1 MKVKVRGAKRKGVAL
16 VFALFTAALLMSM
29 SATVV
34 ALSISHAREGADVD
48 YMQAAIHA
56 CNWAT
61 EAALNYVA
69 DDSAWRYLPPPGQP
83 NSSFRNPYTWQYRLR
98 TGSVGPVQLG
108 PNQVFPRVIELTDAQ
123 ADEYGVYRPAASNRP
138 PVYLIRFW
146 DVDRPLLFYSA
157 SGSNGLNTRNL
168 NEAGS
173 RFAVTEVAFTQDK
186 VTAPGQCPRY
196 QLLAF
201 ARIYDND
208 GHATILNRVGAVVNG
223 NSVGPSR
230 YPSEGLLATR
240 VTETW
245 VREETASDFSHL
257 IQNGRS
263 WDAQGINLDGTGGL
277 FEKVQNQGRYADG
290 VDQLMNGLWNV
301 GFPDGYEEHG
311 KLRIDGGTRMDTT
324 NGGDV
329 IDGSAQFFNAR
340 NEGFANFYDEM
351 TQQKNSSNIRCT
363 GQTNDGYLGT
373 LMGNGLQ
380 DDQDPIGLP
389 QSGENSNYNRDGTKI
404 YRSYRDRETYQS
416 FAREKAT
423 TCNYRVGGNV
433 TGGSK
438 ASRGVYVNELPPDGQ
453 VPDVYSVGSSEDIRP
468 CFAKYVV
475 LLGEL
480 NKAPAQ
486 ITVGDLQTLSN
497 GGSATNPLIQNSGN
511 ASDRVTILKVN
522 ELAGRVQ
529 PVFAGPASNIE
540 NGVISVQGGNV
551 EVCGPVDSNRDN
563 PSGFT
568 GNITIVADVEASRE
582 DSLNYFNDSRGSRCK
597 DGSSIY
603 SDAARKYYEKHADE
617 APPYKLSKLRAA
629 GGEVEEKIKSEFGAG
644 AKDDA
649 YVWPTPT
656 SEATERE
663 GNVFITSDL
672 NCAST
677 RDGSRG
683 CIGIVAKN
691 YISLNDKQAG
701 QKNVYDRV
709 NGRDKYNSQDLHVEA
724 MLTSFDHTVQFDW
737 TNDANSRRFGTLKT
751 GAEDRKFT
759 LKGCVVSSCLD
770 VEGSA
775 EGMGYINQ
783 EENSNSTI
791 DGNPPFYPLSD
802 IGLNWYVIKFIDRG
816 SLAANL

>member
-61 EAALNYVA
+61 EATLNYVA
-69 DDSAWRYLPPPGQP
+69 ADSAWNFLPPADNP
-83 NSSFRNPYTWQYRLR
+83 NARFRNPYTWQYRLR

-108 PNQVFPRVIELTDAQ
+108 PNQVFPRVIELSDEQ
-123 ADEYGVYRPAASNRP
+123 ADEYGTFRSTSATRP
-138 PVYLIRFW
+138 PAYLIRLW
-146 DVDRPLLFYSA
+146 DIDQPLLFYSA
-157 SGSNGLNTRNL
+157 SGNDGLNERDV

-173 RFAVTEVAFTQDK
+173 RFAVTEVTFVQDRF
-186 VTAPGQCPRY
+186 TAPGQCPKY

-201 ARIYDND
+201 ARIYDMS
-208 GHATILNRVGAVVNG
+208 ALSQVTRVVNG
-223 NSVGPSR
+223 GEVGPNR

-240 VTETW
+240 ITETW

-277 FEKVQNQGRYADG
+277 FEKVQNQGRYAGG

-311 KLRIDGGTRMDTT
+311 KLRIDGGTRMDTIKS
-324 NGGDV
+324 GEV
-329 IDGSAQFFNAR
+329 IDGSAQFFNEN

-351 TQQKNSSNIRCT
+351 TQQENSSSIRCT
-363 GQTNDGYLGT
+363 GQTNNGYLGT

-380 DDQDPIGLP
+380 DEQDPIGLP
-389 QSGENSNYNRDGTKI
+389 QSGENSNYDANGQKI
-404 YRSYRDRETYQS
+404 YMSYSDRETYQS
-416 FAREKAT
+416 FAREQAT
-423 TCNYRVGGNV
+423 TCNYTVGGNV
-433 TGGSK
+433 NGSSK
-438 ASRGVYVNELPPDGQ
+438 YARGVYVNELPPNGEA
-453 VPDVYSVGSSEDIRP
+453 PDVYSKGSSEDMRP

-475 LLGEL
+475 LLGDL
-480 NKAPAQ
+480 SKSASS
-486 ITVGDLQTLSN
+486 ITVSDLKSLSN
-497 GGSATNPLIQNSGN
+497 GGSASNPLIRNSGN
-511 ASDRVTILKVN
+511 ASDHVTILKVN

-529 PVFAGPASNIE
+529 TMFQGPSSNIE

-551 EVCGPVDSNRDN
+551 EVCGPVDSDKDN

-568 GNITIVADVEASRE
+568 GNITIVADVESSRE
-582 DSLNYFNDSRGSRCK
+582 DSLNYYNDARGMRCK

-603 SDAARKYYEKHADE
+603 SDTARKYYETHSDE
-617 APPYKLSKLRAA
+617 APPYRLSTLRAA
-629 GGEVEEKIKSEFGAG
+629 GGRIAEGVEAEYSSSVSG
-644 AKDDA
+644 DA

-656 SEATERE
+656 SEAIERE

-677 RDGSRG
+677 ADGSRG

-701 QKNVYDRV
+701 EKNVYDRV
-709 NGRDKYNSQDLHVEA
+709 NGRNKYKSQDLNVEA

-737 TNDANSRRFGTLKT
+737 TNDANNPNWSTLET
-751 GAEDRKFT
+751 GAENRKFT

-791 DGNPPFYPLSD
+791 DGNPPYYPISD
-802 IGLNWYVIKFIDRG
+802 IGLNWYVVKFIDRG